1 MRQHINLSNDTNGIT
16 DPHLILKKEVS
27 MFIETHL
34 DVQCTQDTGI
44 KLFSGIYH
52 QSVAPTGASRNCLRQ
67 LYFKLKGRG
76 IGYSFQLAITA
87 TLYTII
93 VYCIT
98 SAQSW
103 IQWSCLCGMLERK
116 FHRGLGPVL
125 CQKWL
130 FVLFY
135 STWDSLCKLICTR
148 RRRCLA
154 NISFNY
160 YYSSIKKP
168 HLGTNIVKHWLDLL
182 TKNALPG
189 LKVKNTWLSFCW
201 KKKKEKKIMLRWVGD
216 LPLHCLAFK
225 SINKPMALKPRV
237 YVQVSAW
244 FLS

>member
-93 VYCIT
+93 VYCIAT
-98 SAQSW
+98 AQS
-103 IQWSCLCGMLERK
+103 
-116 FHRGLGPVL
+116 
-125 CQKWL
+125 
-130 FVLFY
+130 
-135 STWDSLCKLICTR
+135 
-148 RRRCLA
+148 
-154 NISFNY
+154 
-160 YYSSIKKP
+160 
-168 HLGTNIVKHWLDLL
+168 
-182 TKNALPG
+182 
-189 LKVKNTWLSFCW
+189 
-201 KKKKEKKIMLRWVGD
+201 
-216 LPLHCLAFK
+216 
-225 SINKPMALKPRV
+225 
-237 YVQVSAW
+237 
-244 FLS
+244 